1 MKHVQKV
8 RGIWVVRVTVP
19 VELRDIIGVRELVE
33 RGLPN
38 DTRQRERLA
47 VGIINGFYARIEEA
61 QEQLAS
67 RGDAPAPHLSA
78 LAKAHYQSK
87 LTVDAQKRSAMPTPD
102 VIAAEEQRIYERIDK
117 GEISI
122 SNGFAPMINAM
133 TDLELMRGARDH
145 DARLRK
151 RRLDALRSG
160 LVSRDTKLV
169 ESDLRRLTSAQKL
182 LGGPGSTQWIDLGL
196 ALMRAEIEA
205 LERTIERDAGDYGG
219 QPRDPL
225 LTGPEV
231 EPTQSVGYQG
241 RAVSG
246 MTLSGALQAF
256 HKERTA
262 GGSTLAAKTMEEH
275 KNAVRMFNEF
285 MRTDVPVRKI
295 SKRDVIDYKNALL
308 NTPNRYT
315 MRFPGLTLP
324 QAIKANAKLA
334 TVFLRGSEETI
345 SGLI

>member
-19 VELRDIIGVRELVE
+19 EELRDIIGVRELVE

-61 QEQLAS
+61 QEQLAT
-67 RGDAPAPHLSA
+67 RGDAPAPHLSS

-87 LTVDAQKRSAMPTPD
+87 LSVDSQKRSAMPTPD

-160 LVSRDTKLV
+160 LVARDTKLV

-182 LGGPGSTQWIDLGL
+182 LGGPGSTQWIDLGF

-219 QPRDPL
+219 QPQDPL
-225 LTGPEV
+225 LTELEVGPV
-231 EPTQSVGYQG
+231 
-241 RAVSG
+241 AVWCRSFDSI
-246 MTLSGALQAF
+246 MC
-256 HKERTA
+256 
-262 GGSTLAAKTMEEH
+262 
-275 KNAVRMFNEF
+275 
-285 MRTDVPVRKI
+285 
-295 SKRDVIDYKNALL
+295 SKGDELWAR
-308 NTPNRYT
+308 
-315 MRFPGLTLP
+315 
-324 QAIKANAKLA
+324 
-334 TVFLRGSEETI
+334 
-345 SGLI
+345 